1 MLGYYISYSM
11 LGVAVILA
19 DYQIIEKNTQGQGI
33 ALPIIMIILGSLLVY
48 LAIKNWRKPLNE
60 SNSPPRLFSIIDQI
74 TPAKALGFGALVT
87 VINFKNMALFISAL
101 SVVIFSNLQVNEKI
115 IVTLSVAFV
124 FCLSVIIPVFIYV
137 AFPQRANKVLG
148 GIKQTIEKH
157 SRPIGIWVPLIFG
170 CIFLIR
176 GVTLLP

>member
-11 LGVAVILA
+11 IGVAVILA
-19 DYQIIEKNTQGQGI
+19 GYQFGGDSIQGQGI
-33 ALPIIMIILGSLLVY
+33 ALSIIMFVLGALLLY
-48 LAIKNWRKPLNE
+48 LAFKNWRKPINE
-60 SNSPPRLFSIIDQI
+60 SNSRPKLFSIIDQI

-124 FCLSVIIPVFIYV
+124 FCL
-137 AFPQRANKVLG
+137 QRANKVLS
-148 GIKQTIEKH
+148 GIKQTLETH
-157 SRPIGIWVPLIFG
+157 SRPIGIWLPLIFG
-170 CIFLIR
+170 CTFLIR
-176 GVTLLP
+176 GVTLLL